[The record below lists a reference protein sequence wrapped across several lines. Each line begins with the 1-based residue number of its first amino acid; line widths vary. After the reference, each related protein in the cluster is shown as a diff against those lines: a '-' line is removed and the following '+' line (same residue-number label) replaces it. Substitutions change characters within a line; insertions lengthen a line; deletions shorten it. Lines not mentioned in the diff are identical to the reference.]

1 MNTLTRDIETITTA
15 TTATTATGTT
25 ATTSTTSTATATAT
39 AAASAPA
46 PVELRNY
53 RTAAYAFPRRF
64 DIHQV
69 ARVTEDLAGQARL
82 AAEVVIDG
90 SQVEM
95 IDLAAITALETLM
108 DAHAGLRIAAP
119 SVALR
124 ATITYTGHDRLAVLF
139 STGTL
144 AEAA

>member
-1 MNTLTRDIETITTA
+1 MNTLTRIEADDTITI
-15 TTATTATGTT
+15 
-25 ATTSTTSTATATAT
+25 
-39 AAASAPA
+39 ASETA
-46 PVELRNY
+46 PVELRSY
-53 RTAAYAFPRRF
+53 RTAAYALPWRF

-69 ARVTEDLAGQARL
+69 DRVTGDLADQA
-82 AAEVVIDG
+82 AIASEIVIDG

-95 IDLAAITALETLM
+95 IDLAAITSLEALM

-124 ATITYTGHDRLAVLF
+124 ATITYTGHDRLAALF
-139 STGTL
+139 STSTL